1 MDEQMLMAL
10 ARKARRE
17 GNYDAAV
24 ETFKRIVELS
34 PGTEIGMKALY
45 EIDDIGRLLSTVR
58 GEDAKKK
65 SEVVAPTYFKRMEK
79 PKQKPQDSYRVKEGD
94 EMMINGDYLEAYQH
108 YQSVAT
114 DPKAS
119 RETRDAASRMS
130 AEAINQLNKT
140 PG

>member
-1 MDEQMLMAL
+1 MNEQMLMAL
-10 ARKARRE
+10 AQRARRE

-24 ETFKRIVELS
+24 ETFKRIVEMS

-58 GEDAKKK
+58 GQDAKKK
-65 SEVVAPTYFKRMEK
+65 AEAVAPTYFKKIEK
-79 PKQKPQDSYRVKEGD
+79 QKQKPQDSYRVKEGD
-94 EMMINGDYLEAYQH
+94 EKMINGDYLEAYQH
-108 YQSVAT
+108 YQSIAT

-119 RETRDAASRMS
+119 QETRDMASRMS
-130 AEAINQLNKT
+130 VEAINQLNKT